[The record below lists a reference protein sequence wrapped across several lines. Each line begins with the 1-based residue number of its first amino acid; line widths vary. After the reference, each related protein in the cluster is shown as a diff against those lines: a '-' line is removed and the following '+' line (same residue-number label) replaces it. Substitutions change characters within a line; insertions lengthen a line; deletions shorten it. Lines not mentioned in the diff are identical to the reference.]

1 MNIVL
6 GVSGGIAA
14 YKAPELVRR
23 LQDAGADV
31 RVILTPNAARFVS
44 PLSLAAVSNQGV
56 ILDQWG
62 DASTGGVDHIEL
74 ARWAELLL
82 IAPATANVLAKLATG
97 IADDA
102 LTTYA
107 IAHRAATIVAPAMN
121 TFMLQ
126 HPTVQQNMETLRA
139 RGVEVLDPDS
149 GLLACGDEGSG
160 RMPDVPVLVDLV
172 KAHFAQRD
180 LAGKNI
186 LVPAGPTREP
196 IDPVR
201 YLSNRSS
208 GKMGYAIADAARRRG
223 ATVTLISGPTARPE
237 PPGIAVTR
245 VRTADE
251 MHAAVMAAAPQNQ
264 IVIKAAAVADFAPAN
279 VADQKIKKK
288 DGVDELTITLR
299 KTPDIL
305 ADVAKL
311 TPRPF
316 IVAFAAETNDVEE
329 HAREKLQRKG
339 ADLIVANDVADGAI
353 GFDSDQNEV
362 IVIARDG
369 SVTRIERDHDHFVLI
384 GVEADQNEVI
394 VIARDGSVTRIERAP
409 KLVVANRLLDVVLA

>member
-23 LQDAGADV
+23 LREAGAEV

-44 PLSLAAVSNQGV
+44 PLALAAVSNHGV
-56 ILDQWG
+56 ILEQWG
-62 DASTGGVDHIEL
+62 DAGTGGVDHIEL

-82 IAPATANVLAKLATG
+82 VAPATANLIAKLAVG

-102 LTTYA
+102 LSTYA
-107 IAHRAATIVAPAMN
+107 IAHRAATVVAPAMN

-126 HPTVQQNMETLRA
+126 HPTVQQNLATLRA

-149 GLLACGDEGSG
+149 GLLAYGDEGAG
-160 RMPDVPVLVDLV
+160 RMPDVPVLVQIV
-172 KAHFAQRD
+172 QSHFAARD
-180 LAGKNI
+180 LEGRRI
-186 LVPAGPTREP
+186 LVTAGPTREP

-208 GKMGYAIADAARRRG
+208 GKMGYAIAEAARRRG
-223 ATVTLISGPTARPE
+223 ASVTLVSGPTSVAA
-237 PPGIAVTR
+237 PPGVELTR
-245 VRTADE
+245 VGTAAE
-251 MHAAVMAAAPQNQ
+251 MHAAVLSAAPSHQ
-264 IVIKAAAVADFAPAN
+264 IVIKAAAVADFTPSV
-279 VADQKIKKK
+279 VADRKIKKTE
-288 DGVDELTITLR
+288 GSDELTLTLR
-299 KTPDIL
+299 RNPDIL

-311 TPRPF
+311 SPRPF
-316 IVAFAAETNDVEE
+316 IVAFAAETDNVED

-339 ADLIVANDVADGAI
+339 ADLIVANDVSNPSI

-362 IVIARDG
+362 LVISRDG
-369 SVTRIERDHDHFVLI
+369 SVTRI
-384 GVEADQNEVI
+384 
-394 VIARDGSVTRIERAP
+394 ARGP
-409 KLVVANRLLDVVLA
+409 KLVIANRLLDVVVSRLG